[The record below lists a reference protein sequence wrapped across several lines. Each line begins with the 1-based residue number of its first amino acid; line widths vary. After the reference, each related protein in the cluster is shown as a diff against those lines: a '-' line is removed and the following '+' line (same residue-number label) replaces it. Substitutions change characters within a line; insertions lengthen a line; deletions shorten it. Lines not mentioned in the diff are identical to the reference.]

1 MLASDLFLSKKGSPW
16 RGKIWEEITAHLNS
30 IEASNFRIKDKRGIR
45 DRWNLLQSK
54 YKKKRCEEQGA
65 SGIEVEEPYEK
76 EQIEELSEKE
86 ETAAESTGVKNK
98 GDTEAS
104 EDARRKALE
113 RFGLGETKKR
123 KKERSRC

>member
-1 MLASDLFLSKKGSPW
+1 ME
-16 RGKIWEEITAHLNS
+16 REIWEEITTHLNS

-65 SGIEVEEPYEK
+65 SGIDVEEPYEK

-98 GDTEAS
+98 GDTKAA

>member
-1 MLASDLFLSKKGSPW
+1 M
-16 RGKIWEEITAHLNS
+16 
-30 IEASNFRIKDKRGIR
+30 
-45 DRWNLLQSK
+45 LQSK

-98 GDTEAS
+98 GDTEAA